1 LVEEGAGQRVIGD
14 SIRPIETGEL
24 SLLGANLPHVW
35 RYLATGH
42 AKVRASVIHFE
53 DDFAGVDFLKQ
64 AEMREIRLLLVRAV
78 QGLLI
83 GGKTRKKVTKLVHR
97 ACRHDGFE
105 RVLDLLEILH
115 CLSVSKELVPICSP
129 GYQPTEADLH
139 LERLKRVLQY
149 IDEHLDGPIDRDTA
163 ATLIHLSPNGF
174 SRFFRT
180 HTGRTFQDFVIDR
193 RISHACQLLFDAN
206 LSVTDVAFQCGFG
219 SIAGFNRTFKR
230 MRQMN
235 PTEYRRRMTEVTA

>member
-1 LVEEGAGQRVIGD
+1 MEAGTGQRVIGD
-14 SIRPIETGEL
+14 SIRPIEPGEL

-35 RYLATGH
+35 HYHGTQRT
-42 AKVRASVIHFE
+42 KVRATVIHFE

-64 AEMREIRLLLVRAV
+64 AEMREIRLLLARAV

-83 GGKTRKKVTKLVHR
+83 RGSVRQRVTKLMQR
-97 ACRHDGFE
+97 TCRRSGFE

-115 CLSVSKELVPICSP
+115 LLSVSKDLVPICSP

-139 LERLKRVLQY
+139 LERLKRVFSY
-149 IDEHLDGPIDRDTA
+149 IDEHLDGSIDRDTA
-163 ATLIHLSPNGF
+163 AALIHLTPNGF

-180 HTGRTFQDFVIDR
+180 HTGRTFQDFVNDR
-193 RISHACQLLFDAN
+193 RISHACQLLFDPN
-206 LSVTDVAFQCGFG
+206 LSVTDVALQCGFG

>member
-1 LVEEGAGQRVIGD
+1 MEAGSGQRVIGD

-35 RYLATGH
+35 HYQSAGRS
-42 AKVRASVIHFE
+42 KVRATVIHFE

-64 AEMREIRLLLVRAV
+64 AEMREIRLLLARAV

-83 GGKTRKKVTKLVHR
+83 RGKTQKQVTKLVQR
-97 ACRHDGFE
+97 ASRREGFE

-115 CLSVSKELVPICSP
+115 CLSVSKDLVPICSP

-139 LERLKRVLQY
+139 LERLKRVFEY
-149 IDEHLDGPIDRDTA
+149 IDEHIDGPIDRDTA
-163 ATLIHLSPNGF
+163 ASLIHLTPNGF

-193 RISHACQLLFDAN
+193 RISHACQLLFDGN